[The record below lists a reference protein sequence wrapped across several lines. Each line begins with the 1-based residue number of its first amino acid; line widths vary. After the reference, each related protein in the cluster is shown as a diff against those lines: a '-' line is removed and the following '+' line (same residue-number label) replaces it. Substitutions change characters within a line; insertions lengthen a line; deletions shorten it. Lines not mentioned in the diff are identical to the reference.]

1 MEKSSDKTQTTPA
14 RLIDAKIAKLNDWR
28 GPMFVELRRLIN
40 AAVPDIKEE
49 WKWGTAVWTHHG
61 LVCSVNAFKD
71 HVKVHFFKGSEVADP
86 KGLFNAGLDAKDMRA
101 IDYNKNS
108 AIDAAGLA
116 DLVRTAVAVNTS
128 SGKKH

>member
-1 MEKSSDKTQTTPA
+1 MDKALDKSKLDPDK
-14 RLIDAKIAKLNDWR
+14 LIDARIDELKDWR
-28 GPMFVELRRLIN
+28 GPMFAELRKLIN
-40 AAVPDIKEE
+40 AAAPGIKEE

-61 LVCSVNAFKD
+61 LVCSVASFKD

-101 IDYNKNS
+101 IDYNKGS

-116 DLVRTAVAVNTS
+116 DLVRAAVAVNVS
-128 SGKKH
+128 SEKKR